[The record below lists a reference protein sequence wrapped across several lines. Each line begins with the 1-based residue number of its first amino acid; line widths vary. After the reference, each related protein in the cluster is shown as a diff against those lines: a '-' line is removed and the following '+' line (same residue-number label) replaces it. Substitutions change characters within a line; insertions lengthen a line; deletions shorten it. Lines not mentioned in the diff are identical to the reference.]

1 MKRVITPVCI
11 GLVLGLLF
19 CASTLI
25 AAEISFKAERVAT
38 AEELR
43 AIANLPDVA
52 ARVTAIDLDGQL
64 LVWVDA
70 LDFNKGMAPGALLRL
85 DVSKRPV
92 TGSVLVLEMGPGGLN
107 EAQAKPTGDV
117 DLWTGMVVASD
128 GTIYVGDFDG
138 DDEILA
144 IHRSDLDTVTKVES
158 FLQAPGIMGLG
169 LVTGPEVM
177 DLGLGVPYEG
187 DETIETL
194 WWVEEAGW
202 YCQDSIQEGRPP
214 IEGLLG
220 YVLPDG
226 PGLVLVPPDYIQR
239 ATNNAKGPGMEVLA
253 VAPDGRFALALDLKY
268 RTPNAPYYGT
278 DQLIRL
284 IPYPPGC
291 EMGAHRAPVVDI
303 PYSYEFFGGKF
314 PGLHALTIDENG
326 VIYGW
331 NLPGGAFGVTPQLEV
346 IKGRERYVIT
356 EDEIV
361 EKAGIKPGKWGTL
374 EFWRASLCVDAEDDG
389 SVVLYGA
396 NQMGGDI
403 IKIAFPP
410 GTSSKVEL
418 FE

>member
-1 MKRVITPVCI
+1 MKRVITTVCV
-11 GLVLGLLF
+11 GLVLGLVF

-25 AAEISFKAERVAT
+25 AAEISFEAERVAT
-38 AEELR
+38 VEELR
-43 AIANLPDVA
+43 AIAGLEDVA

-128 GTIYVGDFDG
+128 GTIYAGDFDG

-144 IHRSDLDTVTKVES
+144 IYRSDLNTVTQVES
-158 FLQAPGIMGLG
+158 ILQAPGIQGLG
-169 LVTGPEVM
+169 IGLEPESGKEM
-177 DLGLGVPYEG
+177 
-187 DETIETL
+187 L
-194 WWVEEAGW
+194 WWVEEKGW
-202 YCQDSIQEGRPP
+202 WCQDSIQEGRPP

-346 IKGRERYVIT
+346 IKGQERYVIT

-374 EFWRASLCVDAEDDG
+374 EFWRASLCVHAKDDG

-396 NQMGGDI
+396 NQMGGTV